1 MKPKSPPTSNDGS
14 RTRPG
19 SSRIRPSMRSAK
31 LILTLVLFIAA
42 AGLIVAFNW
51 SYSDGSRAGYI
62 QKFSKKGWLCKTH
75 EGELAMTTV
84 PGVAPMLWG
93 FSVWDDRVAA
103 DLAAGMGKRV
113 ILHHKEYRYATTS
126 CFGESADVVDKV

>member
-1 MKPKSPPTSNDGS
+1 
-14 RTRPG
+14 
-19 SSRIRPSMRSAK
+19 MRSAK
-31 LILTLVLFIAA
+31 LILTLVLFVAA

-103 DLAAGMGKRV
+103 DLAAVMGKRV
-113 ILHHKEYRYATTS
+113 ILHYKEYRYLPTS
-126 CFGESADVVDKV
+126 CFGETAYFVDKVEPQE